1 MIHATAAA
9 AARTIATFAT
19 LVLAMVV
26 EFQQKCQNHSMIK
39 IHLNWS
45 IDQCKMIRRS
55 LNPVS
60 LNLNITILRLA
71 LAFQSSNCQSK
82 VSKFENWTQ
91 LVQHY
96 GVGEQLSMMPL

>member
-45 IDQCKMIRRS
+45 IDQCKMVRRFI
-55 LNPVS
+55 NPVS
-60 LNLNITILRLA
+60 LNLNIIILRLA
-71 LAFQSSNCQSK
+71 LAFQSFDSLSK
-82 VSKFENWTQ
+82 VSNFENWCNTMVNGCQ
-91 LVQHY
+91 
-96 GVGEQLSMMPL
+96 